1 MRFGFVPVL
10 LIGVGKMTLAA
21 PTQATF
27 MTSESEPVADPFK
40 EFSCIWNGRE
50 PDSVAALTVA
60 EIDVIAVYARVSAD
74 TIGISFDCHITPPP
88 DRLFL

>member
-1 MRFGFVPVL
+1 MAL
-10 LIGVGKMTLAA
+10 TAT
-21 PTQATF
+21 TQATF
-27 MTSESEPVADPFK
+27 MTSESVPVADPFK
-40 EFSCIWNGRE
+40 AFSSLWDGRE

-60 EIDVIAVYARVSAD
+60 EIDVITVYVRVSAD